1 MNKLKSD
8 SQVVSEYALE
18 GQVHFNEYENE
29 IEEAKGV
36 VAQIQNLLQ
45 MRIHYEIE
53 GEITLDKMV
62 VIARNRFVFN
72 SLEKVLRDNNIAYSL
87 KKGERLLEPSTKF
100 AKTLD
105 FSIRIKLNPKDWVS
119 GKNYVNYSN

>member
-8 SQVVSEYALE
+8 AQVVSEYALK
-18 GQVHFNEYENE
+18 GQVNFNEYEDE
-29 IEEAKGV
+29 IEEAKGI

-45 MRIHYEIE
+45 MRIHEEIE
-53 GEITLDKMV
+53 DEITLDKMV
-62 VIARNRFVFN
+62 VIARNRFVFH
-72 SLEKVLRDNNIAYSL
+72 SLESVLRDNNIVYSL

-105 FSIRIKLNPKDWVS
+105 FLFELS
-119 GKNYVNYSN
+119 

>member
-1 MNKLKSD
+1 
-8 SQVVSEYALE
+8 
-18 GQVHFNEYENE
+18 
-29 IEEAKGV
+29 
-36 VAQIQNLLQ
+36 